1 LLPLSVV
8 LGDPDDDGL
17 DERDAEEEYAQR
29 QSRDQSSVV
38 SPLSLPPPR
47 RESAAAVVVR
57 CRPSSSRNVPSTDDL
72 AASAWCVSAKTRP
85 IRCELMYDMFYD
97 F

>member
-29 QSRDQSSVV
+29 QSRDQSS
-38 SPLSLPPPR
+38 SPLSLPPPPPR
-47 RESAAAVVVR
+47 VGGGSRGAVSTVVVEEYAVHGR
-57 CRPSSSRNVPSTDDL
+57 SGGERVVRVCEN
-72 AASAWCVSAKTRP
+72 SAY
-85 IRCELMYDMFYD
+85 LM
-97 F
+97 